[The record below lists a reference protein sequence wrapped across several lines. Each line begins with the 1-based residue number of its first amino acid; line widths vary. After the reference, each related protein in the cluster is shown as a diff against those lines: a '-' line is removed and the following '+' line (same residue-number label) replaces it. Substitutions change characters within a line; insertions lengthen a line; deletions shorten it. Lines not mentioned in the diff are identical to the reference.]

1 VRCGVT
7 GWDSQEKVEPMMGG
21 KQQRSALETN
31 PVSDRVSTLRA
42 HIRAIVGRLVVGSK
56 LEA

>member
-1 VRCGVT
+1 
-7 GWDSQEKVEPMMGG
+7 MMGG

-31 PVSDRVSTLRA
+31 SVSNRVSTLRS
-42 HIRAIVGRLVVGSK
+42 HIRAIVGRLVFGSE

>member
-1 VRCGVT
+1 
-7 GWDSQEKVEPMMGG
+7 MMGG